1 MSQVSGLS
9 TLSSHRIST
18 SCHIL
23 CLHEEIIRQLFAYLP
38 SLCDKVRFAC
48 VAPKFRHVFNSW
60 ARARKHSLDAEDV
73 ERMQL
78 PDIIDF
84 FKVAGPYI
92 TILNVNC
99 ASFEKES
106 LIVEFIAE
114 FCKNLEEINYTN
126 VTDEFRYR
134 ILLSRLAR
142 LRRVSIDCMDAEDVL
157 NFDLEGNPDLE
168 SFELINGCYTGKHL
182 CGFPKLQRL
191 VLRDC
196 LLWNSGEFGIPLKN
210 LRILMLDDCCFE
222 VMNHSLYQKIA
233 ECCEKLEE
241 LSFSGCDASFEVI
254 AQLPNLQRCTL
265 KTWMTSNELNLGF
278 LTTLAEK
285 KGNMLEYLKL
295 SGQFEISNEHAR
307 CLGQLSSL
315 KEMHWSDNDVLDDD
329 HFKFFNDL
337 PVLRLFGLSWCGR
350 VTDIGLMRLIRKC
363 PQLNRIDLKSCD
375 QITDQFVLNAV
386 YCCGKST
393 GRELLLNVE
402 GTRIGNTVLTH
413 PEYLS
418 PQNKVKLNFTNVVI

>member
-1 MSQVSGLS
+1 MSEFSGLS
-9 TLSSHRIST
+9 TISLNRIPT
-18 SCHIL
+18 SCPIM
-23 CLHEEIIRQLFAYLP
+23 CLHEELIHELFTYLP
-38 SLCDKVRFAC
+38 SLLDKVRLAS
-48 VAPKFRHVFNSW
+48 VAPKFQYVFTSW
-60 ARARKHSLDAEDV
+60 ARTRQHTLDAEDV
-73 ERMQL
+73 EEMQL
-78 PDIIDF
+78 PDIINF
-84 FKVAGPYI
+84 FKVAGPFI

-114 FCKNLEEINYTN
+114 FCKNLEEINYSN

-134 ILLSRLAR
+134 TLLSRLTR
-142 LRRVSIDCMDAEDVL
+142 LRRVSIDCMDADDVL
-157 NFDLEGNPDLE
+157 NFDLEGNQDLE
-168 SFELINGCYTGKHL
+168 SFELVNGCYTGKHL
-182 CGFPKLQRL
+182 CGLPNLHRL

-196 LLWNSGEFGIPLKN
+196 LLWNSVDFGIPLEN
-210 LRILMLDDCCFE
+210 LHILVLDDCCFE

-233 ECCEKLEE
+233 ECCVELKE

-278 LTTLAEK
+278 LTALAER
-285 KGNMLEYLKL
+285 KGNMLQYLKL

-315 KEMHWSDNDVLDDD
+315 IEMHLSDNDVLEDD

-337 PVLRLFGLSWCGR
+337 PFLKFFGLSWCGR
-350 VTDIGLMRLIRKC
+350 VTDVGLMRLIRKC
-363 PQLNRIDLKSCD
+363 PQLIRIDIKSCD

-386 YCCGKST
+386 YYCGKT
-393 GRELLLNVE
+393 TDRELLLNVQ
-402 GTRIGNTVLTH
+402 GTRIGNTLLTH
-413 PEYLS
+413 PEYLN
-418 PQNKVKLNFTNVVI
+418 PHNKVKLNFTNVLL